1 MLRGAW
7 TPKSEHEPL
16 NYCPVTDVVWGR
28 TTIKPPSICTSLEE
42 HDACSFI
49 TEGHKWLLFKRVV
62 IKRSQLCEENVTCF
76 NSFSYC
82 LGLSYS
88 LMPSPL
94 VAERTENTKDKEV
107 WGAHSEGILGDRKV
121 EAILQRTR
129 WKQGLSRGKLAIYDT
144 QSSRV

>member
-1 MLRGAW
+1 MLRAAW

-16 NYCPVTDVVWGR
+16 NYCPVTDIVWGR

-88 LMPSPL
+88 LTSSLL
-94 VAERTENTKDKEV
+94 VAERTENTMDKE
-107 WGAHSEGILGDRKV
+107 AHILKGSMVTVKLRPFYG
-121 EAILQRTR
+121 E
-129 WKQGLSRGKLAIYDT
+129 RGKNADFPMENL
-144 QSSRV
+144 